1 MICPGPHATDRM
13 KELGGAGVMGDPA
26 DFGSV
31 AAFLCSAQAGF
42 VNGAAVVVDG
52 GRDAGALTPIVRWP
66 GPSAE
71 SGRQVAGPSAG
82 SGR

>member
-26 DFGSV
+26 DLGRV
-31 AAFLCSAQAGF
+31 AAFLCSATAGF

-52 GRDAGALTPIVRWP
+52 GSTLAL
-66 GPSAE
+66 
-71 SGRQVAGPSAG
+71 
-82 SGR
+82 